1 MKFAQLSIG
10 QRFELDGAVFVKTS
24 PMMAAKEG
32 GGESRFMARYVVV
45 KVLGGE
51 VAPPKPQGARMVEE
65 AAVTAAFETFHSRCR
80 EVLAREL
87 PAEKWEAALAEL
99 EADKTSFFDALS
111 RG

>member
-1 MKFAQLSIG
+1 MKFSQLPIG

-51 VAPPKPQGARMVEE
+51 PAPARPKGPRMVEE
-65 AAVTAAFETFHSRCR
+65 AVVAAAFDGFHSRCR

-87 PAEKWEAALAEL
+87 PAEKREAALAEL
-99 EADKTSFFDALS
+99 DEGRRGFLDALS

>member
-1 MKFAQLSIG
+1 MKFTQLPIG

-32 GGESRFMARYVVV
+32 GGESRFLARYVVV

-51 VAPPKPQGARMVEE
+51 DVPAQPRGARRVEE
-65 AAVTAAFETFHSRCR
+65 KAAVAAFDAFHARCR
-80 EVLAREL
+80 EVLAREVS
-87 PAEKWEAALAEL
+87 PEKLEAALAEL
-99 EADKTSFFDALS
+99 DDGRRVFLDALS